1 MFVGVTAHRLLQ
13 DRYQTEE
20 LLGRGGMAAVW
31 RGRDLRLD
39 RPVAIKELTGEGPGN
54 ATALERFEREARAVA
69 RLSHPNVVSVYDY
82 GVQDGTPFLVMEL
95 VNGPTVATMLEGG
108 PLPLADALAIA
119 SQTCDGLAVAHS
131 AGIIHRDIKPAN
143 LILAPAGVVK
153 ICDFGVVRLL
163 DTAGQASLTAPAEA
177 MGSPM
182 YMAPEQITGDRLDP
196 RTDLYALGCTMYAML
211 AGYPPFNS
219 GDPLSIVHQHV
230 YEAPEPLRLR
240 RPDLP
245 PEVEA
250 LVSELLAKTP
260 DQRPSDA
267 AAVHSRVASI
277 MQRLTPEV
285 ASSTVRMSA
294 VPAAL
299 APSATPPDPAPIDKL
314 TAYPVARRRWRR
326 PTAMAAMAATLLAA
340 IVLALLTLRPADD
353 TTADPPGPATSP
365 TAATATASL
374 NTSPSPSSRSAAPT
388 TTGPT
393 AGRSPTAQRTP
404 TAPPP
409 PTDPIVALRLAIQQ
423 QVNSGHLNADTA
435 RDLNHMVDDLAK
447 AIANDNPDD
456 EAKKL
461 KALRDKLTSLYKEG
475 KLSADGYRTLNR
487 NLDRISAAL
496 G

>member
-1 MFVGVTAHRLLQ
+1 M
-13 DRYQTEE
+13 
-20 LLGRGGMAAVW
+20 LGRGGMAAVW

-39 RPVAIKELTGEGPGN
+39 RPVAIKELTGEGPGQPP
-54 ATALERFEREARAVA
+54 ALERFEREARAVA

-82 GVQDGTPFLVMEL
+82 GVQDGSPFLVMEL
-95 VNGPTVATMLEGG
+95 VDGPTVATLLEAG

-143 LILAPAGVVK
+143 LILTAAGVVK
-153 ICDFGVVRLL
+153 ICDFGVVQLL
-163 DTAGQASLTAPAEA
+163 DTAGQARLTATAEA

-196 RTDLYALGCTMYAML
+196 RTDLYALGCTIYAML
-211 AGYPPFNS
+211 SGNPPFTS
-219 GDPLSIVHQHV
+219 GGPLSIVHQQVHQT
-230 YEAPEPLRLR
+230 PEPLRR
-240 RPDLP
+240 GRPDLP
-245 PEVEA
+245 AEVEA
-250 LVSELLAKTP
+250 LVSELLAKSP
-260 DQRPSDA
+260 DQRPADA
-267 AAVHSRVASI
+267 SAVRSRIASI
-277 MQRLTPEV
+277 MELLTPEV
-285 ASSTVRMSA
+285 ASSTVRLSA

-299 APSATPPDPAPIDKL
+299 APPATPPAPARIVKP
-314 TAYPVARRRWRR
+314 TAHPVVRRRWRR
-326 PTAMAAMAATLLAA
+326 LTAAAAVAVAVLTAT
-340 IVLALLTLRPADD
+340 ILALLALRPAAE
-353 TTADPPGPATSP
+353 TTADSPDPPTSP
-365 TAATATASL
+365 TAASATASL
-374 NTSPSPSSRSAAPT
+374 NTSPSPTTPPSAAPA

-393 AGRSPTAQRTP
+393 ARGTPTATRTP
-404 TAPPP
+404 TAPPG

-423 QVNSGHLNADTA
+423 QTNAGQLNADTA

-475 KLSADGYRTLNR
+475 KLSADGYRTLNS
-487 NLDRISAAL
+487 NLDRLAAAL